1 MSKKVVE
8 ERVVEM
14 QFDNKQFE
22 SNVKESMSTIERL
35 KQKLRFEG
43 ATKGLETLNKTVKKV
58 DLTGLSS
65 SADAVAVKFSAM
77 QVAAT
82 TAMANIT
89 NSAIQT
95 GRRVVKAFTLDPILT
110 GFSEYETQI
119 NAVQTI
125 LANTQHEGATLD
137 QVNAALNELNKYADQ
152 TIYNFTEMT
161 RNIGTFTA
169 AGTGLNKSVT
179 AIKGI
184 ANLAA
189 VSGSTSQQASTAM
202 YQLSQALAAGKVQL
216 MDWNSV
222 VNAGMGGKVFQDA
235 LKRTAANFGYN
246 VDEMIEKWGSFRET
260 LSREGWLTA
269 DVLTETLTQISGAYT
284 EADLIA
290 QGYTEQ
296 QAKDIVQ
303 LAETAVDAATKV
315 KTFSQLYDTLKE
327 AAQSGWTQTWQ
338 LIVGDFEEA
347 KSTLTEF
354 SEYFGNI
361 INASSE
367 ARNALLKGALAS
379 KWSQVMEKLTIKTE
393 DFNAELQLSA
403 KYAGYNVDAMVKE
416 YGSVE
421 AALQKG
427 AISSDIFR
435 NTIHRMSIYQ
445 LENVGY
451 TEEQAKAIRRLA
463 YEAENADS
471 PISKLIEDIAKPSG
485 RELLFDSLKNSLKGV
500 TKLFGA
506 VKNAWADV
514 FPPATSEQ
522 IYAIIE
528 NLNKF
533 TKSLIM
539 SDDTADKVTRT
550 LRGLFSILDIVTT
563 LAGGGFKLAFKLAN
577 GFLDLFGTNLL
588 DVTANIGDLIYEA
601 RQFFTIK
608 NLIEEFTYVL
618 EEFFGVGE
626 DTIEGF
632 KKGLKDGITSIPEIM
647 VDIVTGLINKAKELL
662 GIHSPSTVMFDI
674 GKNTLLGFI
683 DGIKSV
689 ASTLLGLIK
698 TVINMVIN
706 FIKDADLSSVISI
719 GISAGLLYTVKKLV
733 GAVET
738 LAAPLEGFGDLLS
751 GVGSALTNF
760 GKGFKKWGASKLWE
774 ARANALRSF
783 ALAIV
788 VLVGALYLLSVM
800 DEDKLKKSLFAMAA
814 LAGILAVLSA
824 SIGQFGGKGAIS
836 FAGFSASL
844 VAISAAILIMSASLK
859 VLSSIDTTA
868 AFQAVG
874 MMALII
880 GGMVAFIKGFSML
893 SNADGPLKGA
903 GRTLLTMTLS
913 IALMVGVIKLASMLR
928 LEDVLYG
935 LSVVA
940 AFALFI
946 KGLVYAMSYGKD
958 TQIAKIGGT
967 LIAIT
972 VALGLMVVVMKLIG
986 TLTLGEFL
994 KGVGVVAAY
1003 LLFVG
1008 ALVSILKAGKEQD
1021 IIKVGGTLIAVSA
1034 AILLMTAAIFLASR
1048 LSPESLK
1055 KGIAAVGAFTVFMAA
1070 FIQVTKLGKGKQ
1082 IAKAST
1088 TLIAMSVAVGILAGV
1103 TLLLGL
1109 ISVPHLKKGIVAVG
1123 ILSAIMAGLVVATK
1137 FSKNAKD
1144 EILFMTVAVAVLA
1157 ASVAALSFIKPEKLM
1172 SAATALGILMGMFAV
1187 MTQSLSLVQTSMKSI
1202 LTVIG
1207 VVALLAGVVALLSLI
1222 PVGDTIGITVSLSA
1236 LLLSM
1241 SASMMILS
1249 KVGSVA
1255 PKAYLALGAMLLVV
1269 GGLAAIIYAL
1279 SGIETD
1285 SAMEIAGALSV
1296 LLISMSGVALLMGG
1310 LGAIGPVALKGA
1322 LIFDGVVLAIGGLI
1336 AGIGALATYFPQLET
1351 FINKGVPLLEAIGTG
1366 IGSFFGGIVGGFMS
1380 GITSELPGIA
1390 DDLSLFMMKLTP
1402 FLMGVKMVDVS
1413 AAEGIKTIAEMILIL
1428 TAADILSGIADWI
1441 TGGVD
1446 ITDFAEQL
1454 EPFGEGIK
1462 SFASAIAGVDG
1473 DLVSKA
1479 AMAGKA
1485 LAEMAAAIPNTG
1497 GLVSFFTGENDM
1509 KKFSEGLVSFGTAI
1523 TMFSLSVALVNPE
1536 AVKAAAEAG
1545 TAIAKMA
1552 SEIPNT
1558 GGLVSFFTGENDM
1571 QEFAKGLVPFGVAIS
1586 MFSMAVTGVKTEA
1599 VKAAT
1604 DAGVAIAE
1612 MAAKIPNTGG
1622 LVSLFT
1628 GENDMGT
1635 FGGRL
1640 ASFGRAIVGFGNQVQ
1655 YLKPEAVKAAA
1666 EAGTALA
1673 KMASEIPNMGGLVSF
1688 FTGDNDLT
1696 SFADQLGDFGHG
1708 LATFGYHTAGLNAEA
1723 VKNAAGASKDLID
1736 VMKSLPKNKT
1746 FTNETWLDEFGEM
1759 LADFGP
1765 SFKEYYD
1772 SIAGIDID
1780 KLSAATIEIS
1790 KVVSVTKSIAGM
1802 DVSKTST
1809 FANALIDLGQNG
1821 VAGFVEAFKT
1831 ANDEIDT
1838 AVGKLML
1845 SVIEAISKRKDQVN
1859 KTFETLLSNVSKT
1872 VANQYPKFEYA
1883 GKQIVLGL
1891 IQGMAK
1897 ENYKAVWQAQK
1908 LAESVRTTV
1917 ETALDINS
1925 PSRIFYTIGG
1935 YVVQGLGNGIKAM
1948 GYYAV
1953 KASEKLAG
1961 DILDGF
1967 KDPLDINSPSGV
1979 TRDKVGKPIVQ
1990 GIAEGITEDMSAEEA
2005 AEKKAQNI
2013 VDTFQKE
2020 FDKVDLNLNTSDL
2033 TYELWTKK
2041 NEYTATDVQ
2050 KSTKELENINNQ
2062 IMFQNEKTKLA
2073 QEEYQVTLDTFGE
2086 QSEKTQEAYNKL
2098 LQEQID
2104 LADLHNQY
2112 TELTKE
2118 LTETQQTQVETNQ
2131 AAFEKYAE
2139 FIQQNKDNVLA
2150 LGVSLEELKKVAAQR
2165 TGYNPDLDTQT
2176 MNNQVAGTVTN
2187 AMNTVEQTYSN
2198 TAQSTFGSLTANFAQ
2213 WGTTYANALGSG
2225 LQNGVTNIT
2234 SVVNKIA
2241 ESCAQAI
2248 AAKEEEFYNLGHRLG
2263 SKFASG
2269 FKAALDYLLDR
2280 LQAEAN
2286 ENAPVITPVMDLS
2299 QVGTGLSQMGSLI
2312 SGATT
2317 GMEIAA
2323 KVREGFEAK
2332 KTAVSEGTS
2341 SNASGISKSIVN
2353 NFTQNNYSPKAL
2365 SRLDIYRQTKNQLA
2379 TVKKVV
2385 DEK

>member
-35 KQKLRFEG
+35 KAKLRFEG
-43 ATKGLETLNKTVKKV
+43 ATKGLDTLNKSIKKV

-89 NSAIQT
+89 NTALRT
-95 GRRVVKAFTLDPILT
+95 GKTVVKAFTLDPILT

-246 VDEMIEKWGSFRET
+246 VDDMIAKWGSFRET
-260 LSREGWLTA
+260 LSKEGWLTA
-269 DVLTETLTQISGAYT
+269 DVLTETLSQISGAYT
-284 EADLIA
+284 EAELIA

-296 QAKDIVQ
+296 QAKDIVK
-303 LAETAVDAATKV
+303 LAETATDAATKV
-315 KTFSQLYDTLKE
+315 KTFSQLFDTLKE

-338 LIVGDFEEA
+338 LIVGDYEEA
-347 KSTLTEF
+347 KETLTEL
-354 SEYFGNI
+354 SDYFGKI
-361 INASSE
+361 INEASN
-367 ARNALLKGALAS
+367 ARNELLKGAMTS
-379 KWSQVMEKLTIKTE
+379 KWSQMMEKLTLKTA
-393 DFNAELQLSA
+393 DFNAELELSA
-403 KYAGYNVDAMVKE
+403 KYAGYNVDAMVEK

-421 AALQKG
+421 AALRKG
-427 AISSDIFR
+427 AVSSDILR

-451 TEEQAKAIRRLA
+451 TEDQAKAIRQLS
-463 YEAENADS
+463 YEMENADS
-471 PISKLIEDIAKPSG
+471 PISKLIDDIAKPSG
-485 RELLFDSLKNSLKGV
+485 RELLFDSLKNTLKAV
-500 TKLFGA
+500 SKAIGA
-506 VKNAWADV
+506 VKEAWGDV
-514 FPPATSEQ
+514 FPPATSDQ
-522 IYAIIE
+522 IYSIVE
-528 NLNKF
+528 NINKF

-539 SDDTADKVTRT
+539 SKDTADKVTRT
-550 LRGLFSILDIVTT
+550 FRGLFTILDIVTT
-563 LAGGGFKLAFKLAN
+563 FLGGGFKLAFKLVN
-577 GFLDLFGTNLL
+577 GLLDLFGTNLL
-588 DVTANIGDLIYEA
+588 DVTANLGDLVYEA
-601 RQFFTIK
+601 RQFFTIE
-608 NLIEEFTYVL
+608 NLVKEFTYVL

-647 VDIVTGLINKAKELL
+647 VDIVTGLIDKAKELL

-698 TVINMVIN
+698 IVINMVIN
-706 FIKDADLSSVISI
+706 FIKDADLSSVISL
-719 GISAGLLYTVKKLV
+719 GISVGLLYTVKKLV

-751 GVGSALTNF
+751 GVGSSLENF

-774 ARANALRSF
+774 ARATALKSF

-788 VLVGALYLLSVM
+788 VLVGSLYLLSMM

-814 LAGILAVLSA
+814 LAGILALLSTA
-824 SIGQFGGKGAIS
+824 IGRFGGKGAIS
-836 FAGFSASL
+836 FAGFAASM
-844 VAISAAILIMSASLK
+844 VGISTSILLLAATLKILE
-859 VLSSIDTTA
+859 SIDTTK

-874 MMALII
+874 MLAVIIAGMLAVII
-880 GGMVAFIKGFSML
+880 GFSDLSAAGKSVKGV
-893 SNADGPLKGA
+893 
-903 GRTLLTMTLS
+903 GRTLIAISVSLLLMGAVMKLLS
-913 IALMVGVIKLASMLR
+913 LLSPEEIAVGVGAMIIFGLFVKGMVLAL
-928 LEDVLYG
+928 
-935 LSVVA
+935 
-940 AFALFI
+940 
-946 KGLVYAMSYGKD
+946 SYGSDK
-958 TQIAKIGGT
+958 QIAKIGGT
-967 LIAIT
+967 LIAIS
-972 VALGLMVVVMKLIG
+972 VALGLMVMVMKLIG
-986 TLTLGEFL
+986 TLTIGEFA
-994 KGVGVVAAY
+994 KGVVVVALYAV
-1003 LLFVG
+1003 FVK
-1008 ALVSILKAGKEQD
+1008 ALVGILQVGKEQD

-1034 AILLMTAAIFLASR
+1034 AILLMVAAVFLASR
-1048 LSPESLK
+1048 LSVGSIA
-1055 KGIAAVGAFTVFMAA
+1055 KGIAAVGAFIIFMQL
-1070 FIQVTKLGKGKQ
+1070 FVNSMKLDKGQ
-1082 IAKAST
+1082 QFAKASL
-1088 TLIAMSVAVGILAGV
+1088 TLISLSVAVGILAGV
-1103 TLLLGL
+1103 SLLLSL
-1109 ISVPHLKKGIVAVG
+1109 ISIPNLVKGVVAVG
-1123 ILSAIMAGLVVATK
+1123 VLSAIMAGMIIATK
-1137 FSKNAKD
+1137 HAKSAKN
-1144 EILFMTVAVAVLA
+1144 EIIFMTVAVAVLA
-1157 ASVAALSFIKPEKLM
+1157 ASVAALSFIKPERLI

-1187 MTQSLSLVQTSMKSI
+1187 MTQSLSVVKTSMKSI
-1202 LTVIG
+1202 VTVLG
-1207 VVALLAGVVALLSLI
+1207 VVVLLAGVVALLSLI
-1222 PVGDTIGITVSLSA
+1222 PVEDTIGIAASISV

-1241 SASMMILS
+1241 SASMAILS
-1249 KVGSVA
+1249 KVGSIA
-1255 PKAYLALGAMLLVV
+1255 PKAYLALGAMLLAVA
-1269 GGLAAIIYAL
+1269 GLAAIIAAMSVL
-1279 SGIETD
+1279 EVD
-1285 SAMEIAGALSV
+1285 SAMEIAGALS
-1296 LLISMSGVALLMGG
+1296 LLLVAMSGVALLMGG
-1310 LGAIGPVALKGA
+1310 LGAVGPIALKGA
-1322 LIFDGVVLAIGGLI
+1322 LIFDGVVLALGALI
-1336 AGIGALATYFPQLET
+1336 TGIGALVTYFPQLES
-1351 FINKGVPLLEAIGTG
+1351 FINKGIPVLEAIGTG

-1380 GITSELPGIA
+1380 GITSELPSIA
-1390 DDLSLFMMKLTP
+1390 DDLSMFMLKLTP

-1441 TGGVD
+1441 TGGVN
-1446 ITDFAEQL
+1446 IADFAEQL

-1485 LAEMAAAIPNTG
+1485 LAEMAASIPNTG

-1571 QEFAKGLVPFGVAIS
+1571 QEFAKGLVPFGMAIS
-1586 MFSMAVTGVKTEA
+1586 AFSLAVTGVKLEA

-1640 ASFGRAIVGFGNQVQ
+1640 ASFGRAIVGFGNQVEH
-1655 YLKPEAVKAAA
+1655 LKPEAVKAAA

-1708 LATFGYHTAGLNAEA
+1708 LATFGYHTAGLDAEA
-1723 VKNAAGASKDLID
+1723 VKNAAGAAKDLID
-1736 VMKSLPKNKT
+1736 VMESLPKNKV

-1759 LADFGP
+1759 LAKFGP
-1765 SFKEYYD
+1765 SFKSYYD
-1772 SIAGIDID
+1772 SIAGIDTK

-1790 KVVSVTKSIAGM
+1790 KVVSVTKSITGM

-1809 FANALIDLGQNG
+1809 FANALIDLAQNG
-1821 VAGFVEAFKT
+1821 VTGFLEAFKN
-1831 ANDEIDT
+1831 ADGEVDT

-1872 VANQYPKFEYA
+1872 IANQYPKFEYA
-1883 GKQIVLGL
+1883 GKQVVLGL

-1897 ENYKAVWQAQK
+1897 NDYKAVWQAKK
-1908 LAESVRTTV
+1908 LADSVRTTV

-1935 YVVQGLGNGIKAM
+1935 YIVQGLGNGIKAM
-1948 GYYAV
+1948 TSYAV
-1953 KASEKLAG
+1953 KASNKLAG

-1967 KDPLDINSPSGV
+1967 KDPLDINSPSRV
-1979 TRDKVGKPIVQ
+1979 TRDEVGKPVVQ

-2013 VDTFQKE
+2013 VDAFQKE

-2050 KSTKELENINNQ
+2050 KSAKELENINNQ

-2165 TGYNPDLDTQT
+2165 TGYNPDLDTQA
-2176 MNNQVAGTVTN
+2176 MNQQVTDTVTN
-2187 AMNTVEQTYSN
+2187 AMGTVEQAYSN
-2198 TAQSTFGSLTANFAQ
+2198 TAQSTFGSLTTNFTQ
-2213 WGTTYANALGSG
+2213 WGTMYANALGSG
-2225 LQNGVTNIT
+2225 LQNGVGNIT
-2234 SVVNKIA
+2234 AVVD
-2241 ESCAQAI
+2241 EI
-2248 AAKEEEFYNLGHRLG
+2248 AASCEKALSSKEEQFYNIGKKLG

-2269 FKAALDYLLDR
+2269 LKAALSELVDR
-2280 LQAEAN
+2280 LLSEEN
-2286 ENAPVITPVMDLS
+2286 EDAPVITPIMDLS
-2299 QVGTGLSQMGSLI
+2299 RFSEGLDQMSSMM
-2312 SGATT
+2312 SGAVT

-2323 KVREGFEAK
+2323 KVQEGFKESK
-2332 KTAVSEGTS
+2332 KSPPTGSPGKEEGT
-2341 SNASGISKSIVN
+2341 ASSIVN

-2385 DEK
+2385 DTK

>member
-95 GRRVVKAFTLDPILT
+95 GKRVVKAFTLDPILT

-137 QVNAALNELNKYADQ
+137 KVNSALNELNKYADQ

-169 AGTGLNKSVT
+169 AGVGLDKSVT
-179 AIKGI
+179 SIKGI

-189 VSGSTSQQASTAM
+189 VSGSTSMQASTAM

-260 LSREGWLTA
+260 LSREKWLTA
-269 DVLTETLTQISGAYT
+269 DVLTETLTQLSGAYT

-296 QAKDIVQ
+296 QAKDIVK
-303 LAETAVDAATKV
+303 LAETASDAATKV
-315 KTFSQLYDTLKE
+315 KTFSQLFDTLKE

-379 KWSQVMEKLTIKTE
+379 KWSQVMENLSLKTE

-427 AISSDIFR
+427 AISSDILR

-451 TEEQAKAIRRLA
+451 TEEQAKAIRQLA

-500 TKLFGA
+500 AKLFGA
-506 VKNAWADV
+506 VKNAWTDV
-514 FPPATSEQ
+514 FPPATSDQ

-563 LAGGGFKLAFKLAN
+563 LAGGGFKSAFKLAN

-698 TVINMVIN
+698 IVINMVIN
-706 FIKDADLSSVISI
+706 FVKDADLSSVISI

-774 ARANALRSF
+774 ARATALRSF

-814 LAGILAVLSA
+814 LAAILAVLSA
-824 SIGQFGGKGAIS
+824 SIGKFGGKGAIS

-903 GRTLLTMTLS
+903 GRTLLTMTVS

-967 LIAIT
+967 LIAIS

-994 KGVGVVAAY
+994 KGVTVVGAY
-1003 LLFVG
+1003 ILFVG
-1008 ALVSILKAGKEQD
+1008 ALVEILKVGKEQD
-1021 IIKVGGTLIAVSA
+1021 IIKVGGTLMAVSA
-1034 AILLMTAAIFLASR
+1034 AILLMVAAIFLASR
-1048 LSPESLK
+1048 LSVGSIA
-1055 KGIAAVGAFTVFMAA
+1055 KGIAAVGAFIVFMKL
-1070 FIQVTKLGKGKQ
+1070 FIDSMKLDKGQQ
-1082 IAKAST
+1082 IAKASL
-1088 TLIAMSVAVGILAGV
+1088 TLISLSVAVGILAGV
-1103 TLLLGL
+1103 SLLLSL
-1109 ISVPHLKKGIVAVG
+1109 ISIPNLVKGVVAVG
-1123 ILSAIMAGLVVATK
+1123 ILSSIMAGMVVATK
-1137 FSKNAKD
+1137 YAKSAKD
-1144 EILFMTVAVAVLA
+1144 EIIFMTVAVAVLA
-1157 ASVAALSFIKPEKLM
+1157 ASVAALSFIKPERLM

-1187 MTQSLSLVQTSMKSI
+1187 MTQSLSVVKTSMKSI

-1222 PVGDTIGITVSLSA
+1222 PVGDTIGIAAAISV
-1236 LLLSM
+1236 LLLSI
-1241 SASMMILS
+1241 SASMAILDA
-1249 KVGSVA
+1249 VGDVSA
-1255 PKAYLALGAMLLVV
+1255 KAYLTLGVMLLAVA
-1269 GGLAAIIYAL
+1269 GIAAIITAMSKL
-1279 SGIETD
+1279 EVD
-1285 SAMEIAGALSV
+1285 SAMEIAVALSI
-1296 LLISMSGVALLMGG
+1296 LLASMSGVALLMGG
-1310 LGAIGPVALKGA
+1310 LGAVGPIALKGA

-1336 AGIGALATYFPQLET
+1336 AGIGALVTYFPQLES
-1351 FINKGVPLLEAIGTG
+1351 FINTGIPILEAIGTG

-1380 GITSELPGIA
+1380 GVTSELPSIA
-1390 DDLSLFMMKLTP
+1390 DDLSLFMMKLMP
-1402 FLMGVKMVDVS
+1402 FLMGVKMVDVT

-1441 TGGVD
+1441 TGGTD
-1446 ITDFAEQL
+1446 ITSFAGQL
-1454 EPFGEGIK
+1454 EPLGKGIK
-1462 SFASAIAGVDG
+1462 SFASSISGIDSN
-1473 DLVSKA
+1473 LVANA
-1479 AMAGKA
+1479 AAAGKA
-1485 LAEMAAAIPNTG
+1485 LAEMAQTIPTTG
-1497 GLVSFFTGENDM
+1497 GLWSFIKGQTEMDTFGKNLVTFGEDIVEFSKTVTGLDANIVTNAANAGQAMVDM
-1509 KKFSEGLVSFGTAI
+1509 AKDIPPTGGFISFLTGQKN
-1523 TMFSLSVALVNPE
+1523 LSQFGIQLRIFGDALVQFGNKAQYIKPD
-1536 AVKAAAEAG
+1536 VISAAA
-1545 TAIAKMA
+1545 
-1552 SEIPNT
+1552 
-1558 GGLVSFFTGENDM
+1558 
-1571 QEFAKGLVPFGVAIS
+1571 Q
-1586 MFSMAVTGVKTEA
+1586 
-1599 VKAAT
+1599 
-1604 DAGVAIAE
+1604 
-1612 MAAKIPNTGG
+1612 
-1622 LVSLFT
+1622 
-1628 GENDMGT
+1628 
-1635 FGGRL
+1635 
-1640 ASFGRAIVGFGNQVQ
+1640 
-1655 YLKPEAVKAAA
+1655 
-1666 EAGTALA
+1666 AGTALA
-1673 KMASEIPNMGGLVSF
+1673 KMAQEVPDLGGLLSIF
-1688 FTGDNDLT
+1688 SGDTKLDK
-1696 SFADQLGDFGHG
+1696 FGEQLGEFGHG
-1708 LATFGYHTAGLNAEA
+1708 LAMFDYYVRGIDSSA
-1723 VKNAAGASKDLID
+1723 VKYAASAAMDL
-1736 VMKSLPKNKT
+1736 VTVLKALPENDALK
-1746 FTNETWLDEFGEM
+1746 NETWLDEFGEM
-1759 LADFGP
+1759 LAKFGP
-1765 SFKEYYD
+1765 SFKSYYD
-1772 SIAGIDID
+1772 SISGIDTK

-1790 KVVSVTKSIAGM
+1790 KVVSVTKAITGM

-1809 FANALIDLGQNG
+1809 FANALIDLAQNG

-1831 ANDEIDT
+1831 ANDEVDT

-1859 KTFETLLSNVSKT
+1859 QTFNTLLSNVSKT
-1872 VANQYPKFEYA
+1872 IANQYPKFEYA
-1883 GKQIVLGL
+1883 GKQVVLGL

-1897 ENYKAVWQAQK
+1897 ENYKAVWQAKK
-1908 LAESVRTTV
+1908 LADSVRTTV

-1961 DILDGF
+1961 DILGGF

-1979 TRDKVGKPIVQ
+1979 TRDEVGKPVVQ

-2013 VDTFQKE
+2013 VDAFQKE
-2020 FDKVDLNLNTSDL
+2020 FDKVDLRLNTSDL
-2033 TYELWTKK
+2033 TYELWTKQ

-2073 QEEYQVTLDTFGE
+2073 QEEYQVTLNTFGE

-2269 FKAALDYLLDR
+2269 LKAALSELVDR
-2280 LQAEAN
+2280 LLSEEN
-2286 ENAPVITPVMDLS
+2286 EDAPVITPIMDLS
-2299 QVGTGLSQMGSLI
+2299 RFSEGLDQMSSMM
-2312 SGATT
+2312 SGAVT

-2323 KVREGFEAK
+2323 KVQEGFKESK
-2332 KTAVSEGTS
+2332 KSPPTGSPGKEEGT
-2341 SNASGISKSIVN
+2341 ASSIVN

-2385 DEK
+2385 DKK

>member
-35 KQKLRFEG
+35 KAKLRFEG
-43 ATKGLETLNKTVKKV
+43 ATKGLETLNKTIKKV

-89 NSAIQT
+89 NSAIRT
-95 GRRVVKAFTLDPILT
+95 GKTVVKAFTLDPILT
-110 GFSEYETQI
+110 GFQEYETQI

-137 QVNAALNELNKYADQ
+137 KVNSALNELNKYADQ

-169 AGTGLNKSVT
+169 AGVGLDKSVT
-179 AIKGI
+179 SIKGI

-189 VSGSTSQQASTAM
+189 VSGSTSMQASTAM

-296 QAKDIVQ
+296 QAKDIVK

-315 KTFSQLYDTLKE
+315 KTFSQLFDTLKE

-338 LIVGDFEEA
+338 LIVGDYEEA
-347 KSTLTEF
+347 KETLTEL
-354 SEYFGNI
+354 SDYFGKI
-361 INASSE
+361 INEASN
-367 ARNALLKGALAS
+367 ARNELLKGAMTS
-379 KWSQVMEKLTIKTE
+379 KWSQMMEKLTLKTA
-393 DFNAELQLSA
+393 DFNAELELSA
-403 KYAGYNVDAMVKE
+403 KYAGYNVDAMVEK

-421 AALQKG
+421 AALRKG
-427 AISSDIFR
+427 AVSSDILR

-451 TEEQAKAIRRLA
+451 TEDQAKAIHQLS
-463 YEAENADS
+463 YEMENADS
-471 PISKLIEDIAKPSG
+471 PISKLIDDIAKPSG
-485 RELLFDSLKNSLKGV
+485 RELLFDSLKNTLKAV
-500 TKLFGA
+500 SKAIGA
-506 VKNAWADV
+506 VKEAWSDV
-514 FPPATSEQ
+514 FPPATSDQ
-522 IYAIIE
+522 LYSIVE

-539 SDDTADKVTRT
+539 SDDTADRVTRT
-550 LRGLFSILDIVTT
+550 FRGLFSILDIIATF
-563 LAGGGFKLAFKLAN
+563 AGGGFKLAFNLIN
-577 GFLDLFGTNLL
+577 GLLDLFGTNLL

-647 VDIVTGLINKAKELL
+647 VDIVTGLISKAKELL

-698 TVINMVIN
+698 IVINMVIN
-706 FIKDADLSSVISI
+706 FVKDADLSSVISI

-760 GKGFKKWGASKLWE
+760 AKGFKKWGASKLWE

-824 SIGQFGGKGAIS
+824 SIGKFGGKGAIS

-859 VLSSIDTTA
+859 VLSTIDTND
-868 AFQAVG
+868 AFRSVG

-880 GGMVAFIKGFSML
+880 GGMVALIKSFSML
-893 SNADGPLKGA
+893 SSADGPLKGA
-903 GRTLLTMTLS
+903 GRTFLTMTVS

-967 LIAIT
+967 LIAIS

-994 KGVGVVAAY
+994 KGVTVVGAY
-1003 LLFVG
+1003 ILFVG
-1008 ALVSILKAGKEQD
+1008 TLVEILKVGKEQD
-1021 IIKVGGTLIAVSA
+1021 IIKVGGTLMAVSA
-1034 AILLMTAAIFLASR
+1034 AILLMVAAIFLASR
-1048 LSPESLK
+1048 LSVGSIA
-1055 KGIAAVGAFTVFMAA
+1055 KGTAAVGAFVVFMAL
-1070 FIQVTKLGKGKQ
+1070 FINAMKLGKDQQ
-1082 IAKAST
+1082 IAKASL
-1088 TLIAMSVAVGILAGV
+1088 TLISLSVAVGILAGIS
-1103 TLLLGL
+1103 LLLSL
-1109 ISVPHLKKGIVAVG
+1109 ISIPNLVKGTVAVG
-1123 ILSAIMAGLVVATK
+1123 VLSAIMAGMVVATK
-1137 FSKNAKD
+1137 YAKSAKD
-1144 EILFMTVAVAVLA
+1144 EIIFMTVAVAVLA
-1157 ASVAALSFIKPEKLM
+1157 ASVAALSFIKPERLM

-1187 MTQSLSLVQTSMKSI
+1187 MTQSLSVVKTSMKSI

-1207 VVALLAGVVALLSLI
+1207 VIGLLAGVVALLSLI
-1222 PVGDTIGITVSLSA
+1222 PVEDTIGITVSLSV

-1241 SASMMILS
+1241 SASMGILS

-1310 LGAIGPVALKGA
+1310 LGAVGPVALKGA

-1390 DDLSLFMMKLTP
+1390 DDLSMFMMKLTP
-1402 FLMGVKMVDVS
+1402 FLMGVKMVDVT

-1454 EPFGEGIK
+1454 EPFGEGIR

-1497 GLVSFFTGENDM
+1497 GLVSFFTGD
-1509 KKFSEGLVSFGTAI
+1509 
-1523 TMFSLSVALVNPE
+1523 
-1536 AVKAAAEAG
+1536 
-1545 TAIAKMA
+1545 
-1552 SEIPNT
+1552 
-1558 GGLVSFFTGENDM
+1558 NDM
-1571 QEFAKGLVPFGVAIS
+1571 QEFAKGLVPFGMAIS
-1586 MFSMAVTGVKTEA
+1586 AFSLAVTGVKTEA

-1655 YLKPEAVKAAA
+1655 YLKPEAVKNAA

-1688 FTGDNDLT
+1688 FTGDNDLA

-1708 LATFGYHTAGLNAEA
+1708 LATFGYHTAGLDAEA
-1723 VKNAAGASKDLID
+1723 VKNAAGAAKDLID
-1736 VMKSLPKNKT
+1736 VMKSLPENKT
-1746 FTNETWLDEFGEM
+1746 FKNETWLDEFGEM

-1765 SFKEYYD
+1765 SFKSYYD
-1772 SIAGIDID
+1772 SIAGIDTK

-1790 KVVSVTKSIAGM
+1790 KVVSVTKAITGM

-1809 FANALIDLGQNG
+1809 FANALIDLAQNG

-1831 ANDEIDT
+1831 SDDEVDT

-1883 GKQIVLGL
+1883 GKQVVLGL

-1897 ENYKAVWQAQK
+1897 DNYKAVWQAKK
-1908 LAESVRTTV
+1908 LADSVRTTV

-1961 DILDGF
+1961 DILGGF

-1979 TRDKVGKPIVQ
+1979 TRDEVGKPIVQ
-1990 GIAEGITEDMSAEEA
+1990 GIAEGIADDMSAEEA

-2013 VDTFQKE
+2013 VDAFQKE

-2050 KSTKELENINNQ
+2050 KSAKELENINNQ

-2187 AMNTVEQTYSN
+2187 AMNTVEQTYSS

-2323 KVREGFEAK
+2323 KVQEGFKESK
-2332 KTAVSEGTS
+2332 KSPPTGSPGKEEGT
-2341 SNASGISKSIVN
+2341 ASSIVN

>member
-189 VSGSTSQQASTAM
+189 VSGSTSMQASTAM

-427 AISSDIFR
+427 AISSDILR

-500 TKLFGA
+500 AKLFGA

-698 TVINMVIN
+698 IVINMVIN

-1008 ALVSILKAGKEQD
+1008 VLVSILKAGKEQD

-1222 PVGDTIGITVSLSA
+1222 PIGDTIGITVSLSV

-1241 SASMMILS
+1241 SASMGILS

-1390 DDLSLFMMKLTP
+1390 DDLSMFMMKLTP

-1545 TAIAKMA
+1545 TA
-1552 SEIPNT
+1552 
-1558 GGLVSFFTGENDM
+1558 
-1571 QEFAKGLVPFGVAIS
+1571 
-1586 MFSMAVTGVKTEA
+1586 
-1599 VKAAT
+1599 
-1604 DAGVAIAE
+1604 
-1612 MAAKIPNTGG
+1612 
-1622 LVSLFT
+1622 
-1628 GENDMGT
+1628 
-1635 FGGRL
+1635 
-1640 ASFGRAIVGFGNQVQ
+1640 
-1655 YLKPEAVKAAA
+1655 
-1666 EAGTALA
+1666 LA

-1790 KVVSVTKSIAGM
+1790 KVVSVTKAITGM

-1883 GKQIVLGL
+1883 GKQVVLGL
-1891 IQGMAK
+1891 VQGMAK
-1897 ENYKAVWQAQK
+1897 ENYKAVWQAKK
-1908 LAESVRTTV
+1908 LADSVRTTV

-1948 GYYAV
+1948 GHYAV

-1961 DILDGF
+1961 DILGGF

-1979 TRDKVGKPIVQ
+1979 TRDEVGKPVVQ

-2013 VDTFQKE
+2013 VDAFQKE
-2020 FDKVDLNLNTSDL
+2020 FDKIDLNLNTSDL

-2299 QVGTGLSQMGSLI
+2299 QVDTGLSQMGSLI

>member
-35 KQKLRFEG
+35 KAKLRFEG
-43 ATKGLETLNKTVKKV
+43 ATKGLETLNKTIKKV

-95 GRRVVKAFTLDPILT
+95 GKTVVKAFTLDPILT
-110 GFSEYETQI
+110 GFQEYETQI

-137 QVNAALNELNKYADQ
+137 KVNSALNELNKYADQ

-169 AGTGLNKSVT
+169 AGVGLDKSVT
-179 AIKGI
+179 SIKGI

-189 VSGSTSQQASTAM
+189 ISGSSSMQASTAM
-202 YQLSQALAAGKVQL
+202 YQLSQALASGKVQL

-246 VDEMIEKWGSFRET
+246 VDEMIAKWGSFRET
-260 LSREGWLTA
+260 LSKEGWLTA
-269 DVLTETLTQISGAYT
+269 DVLTETLSQISGAYT

-296 QAKDIVQ
+296 QAKDIVK

-315 KTFSQLYDTLKE
+315 KTFSQLFDTLKE

-338 LIVGDFEEA
+338 LIVGDYEEA
-347 KSTLTEF
+347 KETLTEL
-354 SEYFGNI
+354 SDYFGKI
-361 INASSE
+361 INEASN
-367 ARNALLKGALAS
+367 ARNELLKGAMTS
-379 KWSQVMEKLTIKTE
+379 KWDQIVGRMAVSTS
-393 DFNAELQLSA
+393 DFNAELELTA
-403 KYAGYNVDAMVKE
+403 KYAGLNLDSIIDE
-416 YGSVE
+416 YGSLE
-421 AALQKG
+421 KAIRSG
-427 AISSDIFR
+427 AVSSNILTK
-435 NTIHRMSIYQ
+435 TIDRMSSYQ
-445 LENVGY
+445 LENIGY
-451 TEEQAKAIRRLA
+451 TEEQAESIRNLSRDLNTA
-463 YEAENADS
+463 SEVNAMLDE
-471 PISKLIEDIAKPSG
+471 ITDPSG
-485 RELLFDSLKNSLKGV
+485 RELLFDSLKNTLNAVVKAI
-500 TKLFGA
+500 GA
-506 VKNAWADV
+506 VKGAWRDV
-514 FPPATSEQ
+514 FPPATSDQ
-522 IYAIIE
+522 IYSIVE

-550 LRGLFSILDIVTT
+550 FRGLFSILDIVATF
-563 LAGGGFKLAFKLAN
+563 AGGGFKLAFNLIN
-577 GFLDLFGTNLL
+577 GLLDLFGTNLL
-588 DVTANIGDLIYEA
+588 DVTANLGDLVYEA
-601 RQFFTIK
+601 RQFFTIE
-608 NLIEEFTYVL
+608 NLIEEFTYIL

-698 TVINMVIN
+698 IVINMMIN
-706 FIKDADLSSVISI
+706 FVKDADLSSVISI

-814 LAGILAVLSA
+814 LAAILAVLSA
-824 SIGQFGGKGAIS
+824 SIGKFGGKGAIS

-859 VLSSIDTTA
+859 VLSTIDTND

-880 GGMVAFIKGFSML
+880 GGMVALIKGFSML

-903 GRTLLTMTLS
+903 GRTFLTMTVS

-946 KGLVYAMSYGKD
+946 RGLVYAMSYGKD

-967 LIAIT
+967 LIAIS

-994 KGVGVVAAY
+994 KGVTVVGAY
-1003 LLFVG
+1003 ILFVG
-1008 ALVSILKAGKEQD
+1008 TLVEILKVGKEQD
-1021 IIKVGGTLIAVSA
+1021 IIKVGGTLMAVSA
-1034 AILLMTAAIFLASR
+1034 AILLMVAAIFLASR
-1048 LSPESLK
+1048 LSVWSIA
-1055 KGIAAVGAFTVFMAA
+1055 KGTAAVGAFIIFMKL
-1070 FIQVTKLGKGKQ
+1070 FIDSMKLDEGQQ
-1082 IAKAST
+1082 IAKASL
-1088 TLIAMSVAVGILAGV
+1088 TLISLSVAVGILAGV
-1103 TLLLGL
+1103 SLLLSL
-1109 ISVPHLKKGIVAVG
+1109 ISIPNLVKGVVAVG
-1123 ILSAIMAGLVVATK
+1123 ILSAIMAGMVVATK
-1137 FSKNAKD
+1137 YAKSAKD
-1144 EILFMTVAVAVLA
+1144 EIIFMTVAVAALA
-1157 ASVAALSFIKPEKLM
+1157 ASVAALSFIKPERLM

-1187 MTQSLSLVQTSMKSI
+1187 MTQSLSVVKTSMKSI

-1222 PVGDTIGITVSLSA
+1222 PVGDTIGIAASISA

-1241 SASMMILS
+1241 SASMAVLDA
-1249 KVGSVA
+1249 VGDVSTR
-1255 PKAYLALGAMLLVV
+1255 AYLTLGVMLLAVA
-1269 GGLAAIIYAL
+1269 GIAAIIYEMSKL
-1279 SGIETD
+1279 EVD
-1285 SAMEIAGALSV
+1285 SAIEIAGALSI
-1296 LLISMSGVALLMGG
+1296 LIAALTSASFAMGA
-1310 LGAIGPVALKGA
+1310 LGKVGWIAAKGA
-1322 LIFDGVVLAIGGLI
+1322 LIFDVVVVALGALI
-1336 AGIGALATYFPQLET
+1336 AGLGILGTQFPKLESFLNT
-1351 FINKGVPLLEAIGTG
+1351 GIPLLEAIGVG
-1366 IGSFFGGIVGGFMS
+1366 IGSFFGGIASGFASGLMS
-1380 GITSELPGIA
+1380 QLPSIA
-1390 DDLSLFMMKLTP
+1390 DDLSMFMLKLTP
-1402 FLMGVKMVDVS
+1402 FLMGVKMVDVK
-1413 AAEGIKTIAEMILIL
+1413 AAEGIKSIAEMILIL
-1428 TAADILSGIADWI
+1428 TAADILSGIADWL

-1446 ITDFAEQL
+1446 ITNFASQL
-1454 EPFGEGIK
+1454 EPFGKGIK
-1462 SFASAIAGVDG
+1462 SFASAISGIDSN
-1473 DLVSKA
+1473 LVANA
-1479 AMAGKA
+1479 AAAGKA
-1485 LAEMAAAIPNTG
+1485 MAEMASTIPNTG
-1497 GLVSFFTGENDM
+1497 GLISFFTGENDM
-1509 KKFSEGLVSFGTAI
+1509 EKFAEGLVPYGRAI
-1523 TMFSLSVALVNPE
+1523 RTFSLIVAGIDAE
-1536 AVKAAAEAG
+1536 AVKAAA
-1545 TAIAKMA
+1545 
-1552 SEIPNT
+1552 
-1558 GGLVSFFTGENDM
+1558 
-1571 QEFAKGLVPFGVAIS
+1571 
-1586 MFSMAVTGVKTEA
+1586 
-1599 VKAAT
+1599 

-1612 MAAKIPNTGG
+1612 MAATIPNTGG

-1640 ASFGRAIVGFGNQVQ
+1640 ASFGRAIVGFGNQVEH
-1655 YLKPEAVKAAA
+1655 LKPEAVKNAA
-1666 EAGTALA
+1666 EAGAALA
-1673 KMASEIPNMGGLVSF
+1673 KMASEVPNMGGLISF
-1688 FTGDNDLT
+1688 FTGENDLA
-1696 SFADQLGDFGHG
+1696 SFASQLGDFGHG
-1708 LATFGYHTAGLNAEA
+1708 LATFSYYTAGMDASS
-1723 VKNAAGASKDLID
+1723 VKYAASAAKDLVD
-1736 VMKSLPKNKT
+1736 VMASLPKNKA
-1746 FTNETWLDEFGEM
+1746 FTNETWLDEFGKM

-1765 SFKEYYD
+1765 SFKTYYD
-1772 SIAGIDID
+1772 SVSGVDVGT
-1780 KLSAATIEIS
+1780 LSSVTLEIS
-1790 KVVSVTKSIAGM
+1790 KLVSVTKAITGM

-1809 FANALIDLGQNG
+1809 FANALIDLAQNG

-1831 ANDEIDT
+1831 ADDEVDT

-1859 KTFETLLSNVSKT
+1859 QTFNTLLSNVSKT
-1872 VANQYPKFEYA
+1872 IANQYPKFEYA
-1883 GKQIVLGL
+1883 GKQVVLGL

-1897 ENYKAVWQAQK
+1897 ENYRAVWQAKK
-1908 LAESVRTTV
+1908 LADSVRTTV

-1948 GYYAV
+1948 ASYAV
-1953 KASEKLAG
+1953 KASNKLAG

-1967 KDPLDINSPSGV
+1967 KEPLDINSPSRV
-1979 TRDKVGKPIVQ
+1979 TRDEVGKPVVQ

-2013 VDTFQKE
+2013 VDAFQKE

-2041 NEYTATDVQ
+2041 NEHTATDVQ
-2050 KSTKELENINNQ
+2050 KSAKELENINNQ

-2165 TGYNPDLDTQT
+2165 TGYNPDLDTKA
-2176 MNNQVAGTVTN
+2176 MNQQVTDTVTN
-2187 AMNTVEQTYSN
+2187 AMGTVEQAYSN
-2198 TAQSTFGSLTANFAQ
+2198 TAQLTFGSLTTNFTQ
-2213 WGTTYANALGSG
+2213 WGTMYANALGSG
-2225 LQNGVTNIT
+2225 LQNGVGNIT
-2234 SVVNKIA
+2234 AVVD
-2241 ESCAQAI
+2241 EI
-2248 AAKEEEFYNLGHRLG
+2248 AASCEKALSSKEEQFYNIGKKLG

-2269 FKAALDYLLDR
+2269 LKAALSELLDR
-2280 LQAEAN
+2280 LLSEEN
-2286 ENAPVITPVMDLS
+2286 EDAPVITPIMDLS
-2299 QVGTGLSQMGSLI
+2299 RFSEGLDQMSSMM
-2312 SGATT
+2312 SGAVT

-2323 KVREGFEAK
+2323 KVQEGFKESK
-2332 KTAVSEGTS
+2332 KSPPTGSPGKEEGT
-2341 SNASGISKSIVN
+2341 ASSIVN

-2385 DEK
+2385 DTK

>member
-35 KQKLRFEG
+35 KAKLRFEG
-43 ATKGLETLNKTVKKV
+43 ATKGLETLNKTIKKV

-89 NSAIQT
+89 NSAIRT
-95 GRRVVKAFTLDPILT
+95 GKTVVKAFTLDPILT
-110 GFSEYETQI
+110 GFQEYETQI

-137 QVNAALNELNKYADQ
+137 KVNSALNELNKYADQ

-169 AGTGLNKSVT
+169 AGVGLDKSVT
-179 AIKGI
+179 SIKGI

-189 VSGSTSQQASTAM
+189 VSGSTSMQASTAM

-296 QAKDIVQ
+296 QAKDIVK

-315 KTFSQLYDTLKE
+315 KTFSQLFDTLKE

-338 LIVGDFEEA
+338 LIVGDYEEA
-347 KSTLTEF
+347 KETLTEL
-354 SEYFGNI
+354 SDYFGKI
-361 INASSE
+361 INEASN
-367 ARNALLKGALAS
+367 ARNELLKGAMTS
-379 KWSQVMEKLTIKTE
+379 KWSQMMEKLTLKTA
-393 DFNAELQLSA
+393 DFNAELELSA
-403 KYAGYNVDAMVKE
+403 KYAGYNVDAMVEK

-421 AALQKG
+421 AALRKG
-427 AISSDIFR
+427 AVSSDILR

-451 TEEQAKAIRRLA
+451 TEDQAKAIRQLS
-463 YEAENADS
+463 YEMENADS
-471 PISKLIEDIAKPSG
+471 PISKLIDDIAKPSG
-485 RELLFDSLKNSLKGV
+485 RELLFDSLKNTLKAV
-500 TKLFGA
+500 SKAIGA
-506 VKNAWADV
+506 VKEAWSDV
-514 FPPATSEQ
+514 FPPATSDQ
-522 IYAIIE
+522 LYSIVE

-550 LRGLFSILDIVTT
+550 FRGLFSILDIIATF
-563 LAGGGFKLAFKLAN
+563 AGGGFKLAFNLIN
-577 GFLDLFGTNLL
+577 GLLDLFGTNLL

-647 VDIVTGLINKAKELL
+647 VDIVTGLISKAKELL

-698 TVINMVIN
+698 IVINMVIN
-706 FIKDADLSSVISI
+706 FVKDADLSSVISI
-719 GISAGLLYTVKKLV
+719 GISAGLLYAVKKLV

-751 GVGSALTNF
+751 GVGSAFTNF

-774 ARANALRSF
+774 ARAIALRSF

-824 SIGQFGGKGAIS
+824 SIGKFGGKGAIS

-868 AFQAVG
+868 AFRSVG

-880 GGMVAFIKGFSML
+880 GGMVALIKSFSML
-893 SNADGPLKGA
+893 SSADGPLKGA
-903 GRTLLTMTLS
+903 GRTFLTMTVS

-967 LIAIT
+967 LIAIS

-994 KGVGVVAAY
+994 KGATVVGAY
-1003 LLFVG
+1003 ILFVG
-1008 ALVSILKAGKEQD
+1008 TLVEILKVGKEQD
-1021 IIKVGGTLIAVSA
+1021 IIKVGGTLMAVSA
-1034 AILLMTAAIFLASR
+1034 AILLMVAAIFLASR
-1048 LSPESLK
+1048 LSVGSIA
-1055 KGIAAVGAFTVFMAA
+1055 KGTAAVGAFVVFMAL
-1070 FIQVTKLGKGKQ
+1070 FINSMKLGKDQQ
-1082 IAKAST
+1082 IAKASL
-1088 TLIAMSVAVGILAGV
+1088 TLISLSVAVGILAGIS
-1103 TLLLGL
+1103 LLLSL
-1109 ISVPHLKKGIVAVG
+1109 ISIPNLVKGTVAVG
-1123 ILSAIMAGLVVATK
+1123 VLSAIMAGMVVATK
-1137 FSKNAKD
+1137 YAKSAKD
-1144 EILFMTVAVAVLA
+1144 EIIFMTVAVAVLA
-1157 ASVAALSFIKPEKLM
+1157 ASVAALSFIKPERLM

-1187 MTQSLSLVQTSMKSI
+1187 MTQSLSVVKTSMKSI

-1207 VVALLAGVVALLSLI
+1207 VIGLLAGVVALLSLI
-1222 PVGDTIGITVSLSA
+1222 PVGDTIGITASLSV

-1241 SASMMILS
+1241 SASMGILS

-1310 LGAIGPVALKGA
+1310 LGAVGPVALKGA

-1351 FINKGVPLLEAIGTG
+1351 FINKGIPLLKAIGTG

-1390 DDLSLFMMKLTP
+1390 DDLSLFMLKLTP

-1441 TGGVD
+1441 TGGTD
-1446 ITDFAEQL
+1446 ITSFVDQL
-1454 EPFGEGIK
+1454 EPLGKGIK
-1462 SFASAIAGVDG
+1462 SFASSISGIDSN
-1473 DLVSKA
+1473 LVANA
-1479 AMAGKA
+1479 AAAGKA
-1485 LAEMAAAIPNTG
+1485 LAEMAQTIPTTG
-1497 GLVSFFTGENDM
+1497 GLWSFIKGQTEMDTFGKNLVTFGEDIVEFSKTVTGLDANIVTNAANAGQAMVNMAKDIPPTGG
-1509 KKFSEGLVSFGTAI
+1509 FISFLTGQK
-1523 TMFSLSVALVNPE
+1523 SLSQFGIQLRIFGDALVQFGNKAQYIKPD
-1536 AVKAAAEAG
+1536 VISAAA
-1545 TAIAKMA
+1545 
-1552 SEIPNT
+1552 
-1558 GGLVSFFTGENDM
+1558 
-1571 QEFAKGLVPFGVAIS
+1571 Q
-1586 MFSMAVTGVKTEA
+1586 
-1599 VKAAT
+1599 
-1604 DAGVAIAE
+1604 
-1612 MAAKIPNTGG
+1612 
-1622 LVSLFT
+1622 
-1628 GENDMGT
+1628 
-1635 FGGRL
+1635 
-1640 ASFGRAIVGFGNQVQ
+1640 
-1655 YLKPEAVKAAA
+1655 
-1666 EAGTALA
+1666 AGTALA
-1673 KMASEIPNMGGLVSF
+1673 KMAQEVPDLGGLLSIF
-1688 FTGDNDLT
+1688 SGDTKLDK
-1696 SFADQLGDFGHG
+1696 FGEQLGEFGHG
-1708 LATFGYHTAGLNAEA
+1708 LATFDYYVRGIDSSA
-1723 VKNAAGASKDLID
+1723 VKYAASAAMDL
-1736 VMKSLPKNKT
+1736 VTVLKALPENDALK
-1746 FTNETWLDEFGEM
+1746 NETWLDEFGEM
-1759 LADFGP
+1759 LAKFGP
-1765 SFKEYYD
+1765 SFKSYYD
-1772 SIAGIDID
+1772 SIAGIDTK
-1780 KLSAATIEIS
+1780 KLSATTIEIS
-1790 KVVSVTKSIAGM
+1790 KVVSVTKAITGM

-1831 ANDEIDT
+1831 ANDEVDT

-1859 KTFETLLSNVSKT
+1859 QTFNTLLSNVSKT
-1872 VANQYPKFEYA
+1872 IANQYPKFEYA
-1883 GKQIVLGL
+1883 GKQVVLGL

-1897 ENYKAVWQAQK
+1897 ENYKAVWQAKK
-1908 LAESVRTTV
+1908 LADSVRTTV
-1917 ETALDINS
+1917 ETALDIDS

-1961 DILDGF
+1961 DILVGF

-1979 TRDKVGKPIVQ
+1979 TRDEVGKPVVQ

-2013 VDTFQKE
+2013 VDAFQKE
-2020 FDKVDLNLNTSDL
+2020 FDKVDLRLNTSDL

-2041 NEYTATDVQ
+2041 NEYTTTDVQ
-2050 KSTKELENINNQ
+2050 KSAKELENINNQ

-2269 FKAALDYLLDR
+2269 LKAALSELLDR
-2280 LQAEAN
+2280 LLSEEN
-2286 ENAPVITPVMDLS
+2286 EDAPVITPIMDLS
-2299 QVGTGLSQMGSLI
+2299 RFSEGLDQMSSMM
-2312 SGATT
+2312 SGAVT

-2323 KVREGFEAK
+2323 KVQEGFKESK
-2332 KTAVSEGTS
+2332 KSPPTGSPGKEEGT
-2341 SNASGISKSIVN
+2341 ASSIVN

>member
-189 VSGSTSQQASTAM
+189 VSGSTSMQASTAM

-246 VDEMIEKWGSFRET
+246 VDDMIAKWGSFRET

-427 AISSDIFR
+427 AISSDILR

-471 PISKLIEDIAKPSG
+471 PINKLIEDIAKPSG
-485 RELLFDSLKNSLKGV
+485 RELLFDSLKNSLKGLA
-500 TKLFGA
+500 KLFGA
-506 VKNAWADV
+506 VKNAWTDV
-514 FPPATSEQ
+514 FPPATSDQ
-522 IYAIIE
+522 IYSIIE

-577 GFLDLFGTNLL
+577 GFLDLFGTSLL

-632 KKGLKDGITSIPEIM
+632 KKGLKEGITSIPEIM

-662 GIHSPSTVMFDI
+662 GIHSPSTVMFEI

-698 TVINMVIN
+698 IVISMVIN

-1008 ALVSILKAGKEQD
+1008 VLVSILKAGKEQD

-1241 SASMMILS
+1241 SASMTILS

-1310 LGAIGPVALKGA
+1310 LGAIGPIALKGA

-1336 AGIGALATYFPQLET
+1336 AGIGALVTYFPQLET

-1402 FLMGVKMVDVS
+1402 FLMGVKMVDVT
-1413 AAEGIKTIAEMILIL
+1413 AEEGIKTIAEMILIL

-1446 ITDFAEQL
+1446 ITSFVDQL
-1454 EPFGEGIK
+1454 EPLGKGIK
-1462 SFASAIAGVDG
+1462 SFASSISGIDSN
-1473 DLVSKA
+1473 LVANA
-1479 AMAGKA
+1479 AAAGKA
-1485 LAEMAAAIPNTG
+1485 LAEMAQTIPTTG
-1497 GLVSFFTGENDM
+1497 GLWSFIKGQTEMDTFGKNLVTFGEDIVEFSKTVTGLDANIVTNAANAGQAMIDMAND
-1509 KKFSEGLVSFGTAI
+1509 
-1523 TMFSLSVALVNPE
+1523 
-1536 AVKAAAEAG
+1536 
-1545 TAIAKMA
+1545 
-1552 SEIPNT
+1552 IPQT
-1558 GGLVSFFTGENDM
+1558 GGLISFLTGQKNLAQFGIQLRIFGD
-1571 QEFAKGLVPFGVAIS
+1571 ALVQ
-1586 MFSMAVTGVKTEA
+1586 
-1599 VKAAT
+1599 
-1604 DAGVAIAE
+1604 
-1612 MAAKIPNTGG
+1612 
-1622 LVSLFT
+1622 
-1628 GENDMGT
+1628 
-1635 FGGRL
+1635 
-1640 ASFGRAIVGFGNQVQ
+1640 FGNKAQ
-1655 YLKPEAVKAAA
+1655 YIKPDVISAAA
-1666 EAGTALA
+1666 QAGTALA
-1673 KMASEIPNMGGLVSF
+1673 KMAQEVPDLGGLLSIF
-1688 FTGDNDLT
+1688 SGDTKLDK
-1696 SFADQLGDFGHG
+1696 FGEQLGEFGHG
-1708 LATFGYHTAGLNAEA
+1708 LATFDYYVRGIDASAVKYAASAARDLVTVLNALPEDKA
-1723 VKNAAGASKDLID
+1723 FKNE
-1736 VMKSLPKNKT
+1736 V
-1746 FTNETWLDEFGEM
+1746 WLDDFGKM

-1772 SIAGIDID
+1772 SISGIDTK

-1809 FANALIDLGQNG
+1809 FANALIDLAQNG

-1831 ANDEIDT
+1831 ANDEVDT

-1859 KTFETLLSNVSKT
+1859 QTFNTLLSNVSKT
-1872 VANQYPKFEYA
+1872 IANQYPKFEYA
-1883 GKQIVLGL
+1883 GKQVVLGL

-1897 ENYKAVWQAQK
+1897 ENYKAVWQAKK
-1908 LAESVRTTV
+1908 LADSVRTTV
-1917 ETALDINS
+1917 ETALDIDS

-1935 YVVQGLGNGIKAM
+1935 YIVQGLGNGIKAM

-1961 DILDGF
+1961 DILGGF

-1979 TRDKVGKPIVQ
+1979 TRDEVGKPVVQ

-2013 VDTFQKE
+2013 VDAFQKE
-2020 FDKVDLNLNTSDL
+2020 FNKVDLRLNTSDL
-2033 TYELWTKK
+2033 TYELWTKQ
-2041 NEYTATDVQ
+2041 NEYSATDAE
-2050 KSTKELENINNQ
+2050 KSAKELTNINNQ

-2187 AMNTVEQTYSN
+2187 AMNTVEQTYNN

-2299 QVGTGLSQMGSLI
+2299 QVDTGLSQMGSLI